1 MRRKLVFKVFSNQN
15 QQDMRV
21 FFINLLAIASA
32 ALCFIACEPNSSC
45 KEIQGVWVDREGHE
59 LIFQENGKALWLN
72 RFGQM
77 IDTVA
82 LTFELNCATKPASI
96 DLKNFQAGPFLG
108 KTLFGI
114 LEFSGDTLFRL
125 CYETGQ
131 EPSVRPGSFT
141 PDQTVKF
148 FR

>member
-1 MRRKLVFKVFSNQN
+1 MVLN
-15 QQDMRV
+15 
-21 FFINLLAIASA
+21 SA
-32 ALCFIACEPNSSC
+32 EPSTT
-45 KEIQGVWVDREGHE
+45 IG
-59 LIFQENGKALWLN
+59 I
-72 RFGQM
+72 M
-77 IDTVA
+77 I
-82 LTFELNCATKPASI
+82 ELNCATKPASI

-131 EPSVRPGSFT
+131 EPSVRPNAFI
-141 PDQTVKF
+141 PDQTSKF